1 MEFISRLSKK
11 SEPAQIVAELTNNLS
26 GDFTSGFLFL
36 SELSRE
42 KAAEVLSLLRKQLKI
57 KTLIGCTCAGVIG
70 SEAEVEKDP
79 ATTLIL
85 GNLPEAKISPF
96 IVTQST
102 LEELH
107 KAQDW
112 YNYLSVFPNEQPK
125 FILLPDP
132 FSVDMNYFLAG
143 LNAAYPGCP
152 VMGGLASAAT
162 APRENLLFIND
173 ETYDEGVVG
182 IALVGGIDIKTIVS
196 QGCRPFG
203 ENFIITKAEK
213 NIIYKLAGRPFINV
227 LEEVLQKAT
236 ARDKM
241 LAQDA
246 LLVGIAMDEYTH
258 NFKRGDFII
267 RNLIG
272 IDQDTGAGVIAEYV
286 KPGQTIQFHVRD
298 ADTATEDLNEL
309 LNQQSSK
316 LPNLKPKGALVF
328 NCNGR
333 GEHLFHEKDHDIKL
347 IQKYLGPVPAAG
359 FFCAGEIGPVGK
371 SNFLHGFTSSIAL
384 FYSST
389 GTP

>member
-1 MEFISRLSKK
+1 MKFISRLSTQNQ
-11 SEPAQIVAELTNNLS
+11 PAKIAAELTNNLS
-26 GDFTSGFLFL
+26 GEFTSGFLFL
-36 SELSRE
+36 SELSQE
-42 KAAEVLSLLRKQLKI
+42 AAAETLSLLRKQLKV

-70 SEAEVEKDP
+70 SDAEIEREP

-85 GNLPEAKISPF
+85 GNLPEAKITPF
-96 IVTQST
+96 IMTQNT
-102 LEELH
+102 LEELQ

-112 YNYLSVFPNEQPK
+112 YNYLNVFPNEQPK

-132 FSVDMNYFLAG
+132 FSVDMNYFLSG

-182 IALVGGIDIKTIVS
+182 ITLVGGIDIKTIVS

-203 ENFIITKAEK
+203 ENYIITKAEK

-241 LAQDA
+241 LAQEA

-258 NFKRGDFII
+258 NLKRGDFII

-272 IDQDTGAGVIAEYV
+272 VDQDTGAGVIAEYV

-298 ADTATEDLNEL
+298 AETASEDLNEL
-309 LNQQSSK
+309 LDQQNAK
-316 LPNLKPKGALVF
+316 TPNARPKGALVF
-328 NCNGR
+328 SCNGR
-333 GEHLFHEKDHDIKL
+333 GENLFHKKNHEISI
-347 IQKYLGPVPAAG
+347 IQKHLGPVPAAG

-384 FYSST
+384 FYSSS
-389 GTP
+389 GAK